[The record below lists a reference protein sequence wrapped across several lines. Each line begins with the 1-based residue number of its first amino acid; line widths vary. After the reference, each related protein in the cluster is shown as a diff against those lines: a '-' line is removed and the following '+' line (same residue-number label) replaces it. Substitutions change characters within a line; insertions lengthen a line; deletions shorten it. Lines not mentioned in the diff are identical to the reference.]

1 MDSPVATII
10 SISNGTAIVAVSRT
24 VACARCAAGK
34 GCGAGLFSGKSKPVN
49 LEVPV
54 PETLKLQVGD
64 KVNLELSPDSLLR
77 ASFLVYGLPLI
88 GVISA
93 LILGR
98 LFAGPLSDGY
108 AVGLAIV
115 GLVTGLI
122 AGRAR
127 IGRNRCLEQFVPKI
141 SARAPLTSP

>member
-10 SISNGTAIVAVSRT
+10 SISNGKAIVAVSRT

-34 GCGAGLFSGKSKPVN
+34 GCGAGLLSGKSKPVN
-49 LEVPV
+49 LAVPV
-54 PETLKLQVGD
+54 PETLDLQVGD
-64 KVNLELSPDSLLR
+64 KVILELSPDSLLR

-88 GVISA
+88 GLISA
-93 LILGR
+93 LILGW

-115 GLVTGLI
+115 GLVTGLLV
-122 AGRAR
+122 GRAR
-127 IGRNRCLEQFVPKI
+127 IGRNRCLEQFVPTI
-141 SARAPLTSP
+141 SARVPLTSP

>member
-10 SISNGTAIVAVSRT
+10 SISNETAIVAVSRT

-34 GCGAGLFSGKSKPVN
+34 GCGAGLLSGKSKPVN

-54 PETLKLQVGD
+54 PETLNLQVGD

-88 GVISA
+88 GVIST

>member
-1 MDSPVATII
+1 M
-10 SISNGTAIVAVSRT
+10 
-24 VACARCAAGK
+24 
-34 GCGAGLFSGKSKPVN
+34 
-49 LEVPV
+49 
-54 PETLKLQVGD
+54 
-64 KVNLELSPDSLLR
+64 NLELSPDSLLR